1 MSTNKTIP
9 VYSLTVLIIL
19 ISVILNVSCARNSDK
34 RPSPLVS
41 DSVVINQALVNIEYS
56 SPGVKKR
63 KIWGD
68 LVPYDELWRTGAN
81 KATFLNTTENIL
93 LNGQPLSKGI
103 YSLFTIPREDS
114 SWTVIFNKDW
124 DQWGSYNY
132 DKNNDALR
140 LDVTTYPSDFN
151 EKMQFILSEKELLFR
166 WEKIGFKIELSLA
179 EINVDSLMLQR

>member
-9 VYSLTVLIIL
+9 IYSLTWFLIL
-19 ISVILNVSCARNSDK
+19 ITLIFNFSCASNSDK

-81 KATFLNTTENIL
+81 RATFLNTTENIL
-93 LNGQPLSKGI
+93 LNGQPLSKGT

-114 SWTVIFNKDW
+114 TWTVIFNRDW

-132 DKNNDALR
+132 DKNNDVIR
-140 LDVTTYPSDFN
+140 LDIATYPSDFN
-151 EKMQFILSEKELLFR
+151 EKMQFNLSEKELLFQ
-166 WEKIGFKIELSLA
+166 WEKIAFKIELASA
-179 EINVDSLMLQR
+179 ETNEDSLMLQR